1 MRVLFGITISLL
13 LAGPAFGATRIVE
26 ASLDVSSAE
35 ILNLVGTARLA
46 PGEGPIRVVA
56 TITAEDP
63 AHAEAV
69 GFVRSDEDGRAR
81 IVLRYPENVDRV
93 RVDLEEFRRI
103 NTRVKYLDRKIRLDD
118 RSGDLVR
125 VDLEVFVPAGA
136 RLRLS
141 QEAGTIRADRVSG
154 VLSLRSHFG
163 GVTVTDSQGSVYA
176 DTGSGTVEITGFRG
190 EVEADSGSG
199 TVTVENVLGDV
210 RADTGSGQVSIR
222 GVDGDVEAD
231 TGSGS
236 VRLVDVRA
244 SSIRADTGSG
254 PVRMTDVTGSVSVDT
269 GSGGV
274 RAEGVVAG
282 PRIKVDTG
290 SGGVEIRGDLGGV
303 ERVDIDTGSG
313 SVELASSTPVSLEL
327 ELDAGSGGI
336 NVDIP
341 GLTNVRSGRG
351 SFRAIAGTGRG
362 YAKID
367 TGSGGIRVSAP

>member
-1 MRVLFGITISLL
+1 MRVLFAAAICGV
-13 LAGPAFGATRIVE
+13 LAGPAFGATRTVE
-26 ASLDVSSAE
+26 ATLDASSAE

-69 GFVRSDEDGRAR
+69 SLVRTEEGGRAR
-81 IVLRYPENVDRV
+81 LELRYPQDVDKV
-93 RVDLEEFRRI
+93 RVDLEEFSRI
-103 NTRVKYLDRKIRLDD
+103 NTRVTYLDRKIRLDD
-118 RSGDLVR
+118 RSGELVR

-136 RLRLS
+136 RVRLS
-141 QEAGTIRADRVSG
+141 QEAGTVRADRVSG
-154 VLSLRSHFG
+154 GLSLRSRFG

-190 EVEADSGSG
+190 DVEADTGSG
-199 TVTVENVLGDV
+199 TVMVENVLGEV
-210 RADTGSGQVSIR
+210 RADTGSGQVRVR

-244 SSIRADTGSG
+244 SEIRVDTGSG
-254 PVRMTDVTGSVSVDT
+254 PVRMTDVTGSMFVDT

-290 SGGVEIRGDLGGV
+290 SGGVEIRGDLGSL

-336 NVDIP
+336 DVDIP
-341 GLTNVRSGRG
+341 DLSDVRAGRG
-351 SFRAIAGTGRG
+351 SFRAVAGTGQG
-362 YAKID
+362 HAKID
-367 TGSGGIRVSAP
+367 TGSGGIRISAP